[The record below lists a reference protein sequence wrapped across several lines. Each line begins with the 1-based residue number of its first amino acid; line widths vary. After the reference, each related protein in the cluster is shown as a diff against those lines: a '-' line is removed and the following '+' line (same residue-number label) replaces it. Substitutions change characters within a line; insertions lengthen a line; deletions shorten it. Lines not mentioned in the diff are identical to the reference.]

1 MFLSR
6 LSRRARLR
14 NQFVSQIAMN
24 DKQRRLIDYFSK
36 LPEPAP
42 PRRPASLEGFEES
55 VSEGVPV
62 PQIPSTPSAE
72 SVKTMLEKRLGNT
85 LLPSEGF
92 TSEGGM
98 IEEGILPTPPPA
110 AAPPLDRPIT
120 VREVAV
126 AVSATEK
133 VLNDQELSFE
143 EQDIMEAIVLP
154 GKRPVLDIVEGDF
167 STPPPGWEWLAD
179 YRQVIRTALPS
190 VGRIDIPELQTAP
203 YGGTGFF
210 VGDGL
215 LMTNRHVARI
225 FVQGVGAGPK
235 YLTFLA
241 DRTAFFDS
249 QYEVGDPGQGSA
261 SERFE
266 VIEAKVVHPH
276 WDVAILKVKS
286 VDGTELPR
294 PLKLARQMP
303 PGFGGGAMVNVAVI
317 GYPMLDTRND
327 IAEQM
332 NIFRR
337 IFGRKRLMPGYMTGF
352 GDVKTKW
359 DAMLHATIH
368 DASTLGGN
376 SGSAV
381 IDLST
386 GQVLS
391 LHFGGQYL
399 KANYGVPTWE
409 LALDS
414 RVVDLGLNFTDYPGV
429 TVATQSSAPPV
440 WTKTWDGLT
449 PLVVEENA
457 AVAPVAPVP
466 GGTSDES
473 VLPVAPDWFERIS
486 DVDLLEA
493 MRRNRARTER
503 LIRETLL
510 PKEADDLIGDL
521 QRGLQPAAAATTE
534 EGIFDFLLGADKVDP
549 SLPEIIFLHGI
560 MGGHLAAYG
569 GLGGRI
575 WLSPLAF
582 AAGGVASRL
591 MLSNDG
597 LQDLTPDQILYPDG
611 PIRLVY
617 EKPARKWRMQG
628 FVVHEFSFDWR
639 KPVTNAA
646 ERLHLFIE
654 SLRLERPAKKFAL
667 VGHSM
672 GGCVSAVYAA
682 SHPEWS
688 SRISQTIF
696 MGAPLRGSFAPIEAL
711 LGTYP
716 ILPKIA
722 LVDAKNNLGEYV
734 TMART
739 LPGLLDLLPDPETF
753 PSAASLY
760 ERATWPTESAPAQVW
775 LDQSRQMKRVFATS
789 PILETARLIVTPGV
803 PTVGDVGVVGG
814 QLQPGRRNLP
824 GDGTVPTR
832 SAAGVRALAIY
843 RATSEHGTLPREDAV
858 IKAVRDL
865 LKNGTCDLPPLTDAV
880 INDVTPIEE
889 SITEAIEE
897 ATSADL
903 TLRMKTGIF
912 TQRDADFLLRADK
925 ATLPGPVG
933 TLISGGV

>member
-1 MFLSR
+1 
-6 LSRRARLR
+6 
-14 NQFVSQIAMN
+14 MN

-42 PRRPASLEGFEES
+42 PRSAVSSESIEES
-55 VSEGVPV
+55 FFESLP
-62 PQIPSTPSAE
+62 PPPAPSTPSAE
-72 SVKTMLEKRLGNT
+72 SVKTMLET
-85 LLPSEGF
+85 A
-92 TSEGGM
+92 T
-98 IEEGILPTPPPA
+98 
-110 AAPPLDRPIT
+110 APGDQPVT
-120 VREVAV
+120 EREVEV

-133 VLNDQELSFE
+133 ALNDEEMSFE
-143 EQDIMEAIVLP
+143 EQDILEALVLP
-154 GKRPVLDIVEGDF
+154 GKRPVLDIVNGDF
-167 STPPPGWEWLAD
+167 STPPAGWEWLAD
-179 YRQVIRTALPS
+179 YGQLIRAVLPS
-190 VGRIDIPELQTAP
+190 VGRIDIPELSTAP

-249 QYEVGDPGQGSA
+249 QYEVGDDPGPGSP
-261 SERFE
+261 SERFQ
-266 VIEAKVVHPH
+266 VIEAKLVHPH
-276 WDVAILKVKS
+276 WDTAILKVKP
-286 VDGTELPR
+286 VDGTQLPP

-303 PGFGGGAMVNVAVI
+303 TGFGSGSMINVAVI
-317 GYPMLDTRND
+317 GYPMLDSRNN
-327 IAEQM
+327 IPEQM
-332 NIFRR
+332 NIFRS

-381 IDLST
+381 IDLTT
-386 GQVLS
+386 GLVLS
-391 LHFGGQYL
+391 LHFGGVYL

-414 RVVDLGLNFTDYPGV
+414 KVTDLGVNFTDFPGV
-429 TVATQSSAPPV
+429 TVATGSGTPPI
-440 WTKTWDGLT
+440 WTKAWDTVT
-449 PLVVEENA
+449 PLVGEENILA
-457 AVAPVAPVP
+457 APAPAPVSGAAPAE
-466 GGTSDES
+466 T
-473 VLPVAPDWFERIS
+473 LPVAPDWFERIS
-486 DVDLLEA
+486 DVELLEA
-493 MRRNRARTER
+493 MRRDRVQTER

-521 QRGLQPAAAATTE
+521 ERGLQPVTATTTE
-534 EGIFDFLLGADKVDP
+534 EGIFDFLLGGDKVDP

-569 GLGGRI
+569 GFGGRI

-582 AAGGVASRL
+582 VAGGVAARL
-591 MLSNDG
+591 TLGSDG

-646 ERLHLFIE
+646 DRLHLFIE

-688 SRISQTIF
+688 SRISQAIF
-696 MGAPLRGSFAPIEAL
+696 MGAPLRGSFAPIEAF
-711 LGTYP
+711 LGTYS
-716 ILPKIA
+716 ILPKAA
-722 LVDAKNNLGEYV
+722 LVDFKNNLGQYV
-734 TMART
+734 AFARS
-739 LPGLLDLLPDPETF
+739 LPGLIDLLPDPETF
-753 PSAASLY
+753 PSAAPLY
-760 ERATWPTESAPAQVW
+760 ERATWPKESAPAQVW

-789 PILETARLIVTPGV
+789 PILETARLIVTPNV

-814 QLQPGRRNLP
+814 KLQPGRRNLP

-832 SAAGVRALAIY
+832 SAAGVRVRAIY
-843 RATSEHGTLPREDAV
+843 RATSDHGTLPREDAV
-858 IKAVRDL
+858 IKAVQDL
-865 LKNGTCDLPPLTDAV
+865 LKNGTCDLPPLTDVV
-880 INDVTPIEE
+880 INDITPIEE

-897 ATSADL
+897 ATAADL
-903 TLRMKTGIF
+903 SLRMRTGIF
-912 TQRDADFLLRADK
+912 TQRDADFFLRADD
-925 ATLPGPVG
+925 ALPGPVG
-933 TLISGGV
+933 TLVTGGM

>member
-1 MFLSR
+1 MD
-6 LSRRARLR
+6 
-14 NQFVSQIAMN
+14 

-36 LPEPAP
+36 LPEPAR
-42 PRRPASLEGFEES
+42 PRSAVSLESIEES
-55 VSEGVPV
+55 VESVPAV
-62 PQIPSTPSAE
+62 PSMPSAE
-72 SVKTMLEKRLGNT
+72 SVKTMLEKRLGST
-85 LLPSEGF
+85 LL
-92 TSEGGM
+92 TSDAEE
-98 IEEGILPTPPPA
+98 IEESITPLAPTA
-110 AAPPLDRPIT
+110 GLAAPASIERTIT
-120 VREVAV
+120 EREVEV

-133 VLNDQELSFE
+133 VLNDQELNFQ
-143 EQDIMEAIVLP
+143 EQDILEAIVLP
-154 GKRPVLDIVEGDF
+154 GKRPVLDIVDGDF

-179 YRQVIRTALPS
+179 YRSLIRAALPS
-190 VGRIDIPELQTAP
+190 VGRIDVPELLTAP

-225 FVQGVGAGPK
+225 FTQGVGAGPK

-249 QYEVGDPGQGSA
+249 QYEVGDPGAGSTG
-261 SERFE
+261 ERFQ
-266 VIEAKVVHPH
+266 VIEAKLVHPH
-276 WDVAILKVKS
+276 WDAAILKVKPA
-286 VDGTELPR
+286 DGGELPR
-294 PLKLARQMP
+294 PLKLSRQMP

-359 DAMLHATIH
+359 DAVLHAAIH

-386 GQVLS
+386 GLVMS
-391 LHFGGQYL
+391 LHFGGEYL

-414 RVVDLGLNFTDYPGV
+414 KVIDLGLNFTDFPGV
-429 TVATQSSAPPV
+429 TAAAASGTPPIWV
-440 WTKTWDGLT
+440 KSWDVVT
-449 PLVVEENA
+449 PLVVEEKIPVTPGA
-457 AVAPVAPVP
+457 PAPV
-466 GGTSDES
+466 GTGDET

-493 MRRNRARTER
+493 MRRDRAKTEH

-510 PKEADDLIGDL
+510 PKEADDLIDDL
-521 QRGLQPAAAATTE
+521 NRGLQPVPAATSE
-534 EGIFDFLLGADKVDP
+534 EGIFDFLLGGGKVDP
-549 SLPEIIFLHGI
+549 SLPEIIFMHGI

-582 AAGGVASRL
+582 AAGGVAARL
-591 MLSNDG
+591 ALGNDG

-639 KPVTNAA
+639 KPIANAA

-672 GGCVSAVYAA
+672 GGCVAAVYAA
-682 SHPEWS
+682 THPEWS
-688 SRISQTIF
+688 SRISQAIF
-696 MGAPLRGSFAPIEAL
+696 LGTPLRGSYAPIEAL

-716 ILPKIA
+716 ILPKAA
-722 LVDAKNNLGEYV
+722 LVDVKNNLGQYV
-734 TMART
+734 AMART
-739 LPGLLDLLPDPETF
+739 LPGLIDLLPDPETF
-753 PSAASLY
+753 PDAAALY
-760 ERATWPTESAPAQVW
+760 ERATWPKESAPAQVW
-775 LDQSRQMKRVFATS
+775 LDQSRQMKRLFATS
-789 PILETARLIVTPGV
+789 PILENARLIVSPGI
-803 PTVGDVGVVGG
+803 PTVGAVGVVEGK
-814 QLQPGRRNLP
+814 LQPGRRNLP

-832 SAAGVRALAIY
+832 SAAGVTALAIY
-843 RATSEHGTLPREDAV
+843 RSNAAHGTLPREDGV
-858 IKAVRDL
+858 IKAVQDL
-865 LKNGTCDLPPLTDAV
+865 LKNGTCDLPPLTEAV

-897 ATSADL
+897 ATAADL

-912 TQRDADFLLRADK
+912 TQRDADFFLRADH
-925 ATLPGPVG
+925 AVLPGPVG
-933 TLISGGV
+933 PLVAGGV

>member
-1 MFLSR
+1 
-6 LSRRARLR
+6 
-14 NQFVSQIAMN
+14 
-24 DKQRRLIDYFSK
+24 
-36 LPEPAP
+36 
-42 PRRPASLEGFEES
+42 
-55 VSEGVPV
+55 
-62 PQIPSTPSAE
+62 
-72 SVKTMLEKRLGNT
+72 MLET
-85 LLPSEGF
+85 
-92 TSEGGM
+92 T
-98 IEEGILPTPPPA
+98 T
-110 AAPPLDRPIT
+110 APGDQPVTERD
-120 VREVAV
+120 VEV

-133 VLNDQELSFE
+133 ALNDEEMSFE
-143 EQDIMEAIVLP
+143 EQDILEALVLP
-154 GKRPVLDIVEGDF
+154 GKRPVLDIVNGDF
-167 STPPPGWEWLAD
+167 STPPSGWEWLAD
-179 YRQVIRTALPS
+179 YGQLIRAALPS
-190 VGRIDIPELQTAP
+190 VGRIDIPELTTAP

-241 DRTAFFDS
+241 DRTAYFDS
-249 QYEVGDPGQGSA
+249 QYEVGDDPGPGSP

-266 VIEAKVVHPH
+266 VIEAKLVHPH
-276 WDVAILKVKS
+276 WDTAILRVKP
-286 VDGTELPR
+286 VDGTQLPP

-303 PGFGGGAMVNVAVI
+303 TGFGSGSMINVAVI
-317 GYPMLDTRND
+317 GYPMLDSRNN
-327 IAEQM
+327 IPEQM
-332 NIFRR
+332 NIFRS

-381 IDLST
+381 IDLTT
-386 GQVLS
+386 GLVLS
-391 LHFGGQYL
+391 LHFGGVYL

-414 RVVDLGLNFTDYPGV
+414 KVTDLGLNFTDFPGV
-429 TVATQSSAPPV
+429 TVATGGGTPPI
-440 WTKTWDGLT
+440 WAKAWDTVT
-449 PLVVEENA
+449 PLVAEESI
-457 AVAPVAPVP
+457 PVAPAPVSGAAP
-466 GGTSDES
+466 AETL
-473 VLPVAPDWFERIS
+473 LPVAPDWFERIS
-486 DVDLLEA
+486 DVELLEA
-493 MRRNRARTER
+493 MRRDRVQTER

-510 PKEADDLIGDL
+510 PKEADDLIEDL
-521 QRGLQPAAAATTE
+521 QRGLQPLPATTTE
-534 EGIFDFLLGADKVDP
+534 EGIFDFLLGGDKVDP
-549 SLPEIIFLHGI
+549 SLPEIILLHGI

-582 AAGGVASRL
+582 VAGGVAARL
-591 MLSNDG
+591 TLGSDG

-628 FVVHEFSFDWR
+628 FIVHEFSFDWR
-639 KPVTNAA
+639 KSVTNAA

-688 SRISQTIF
+688 SRISQAIF
-696 MGAPLRGSFAPIEAL
+696 MGAPLRGSFAPIEAF
-711 LGTYP
+711 LGTYS
-716 ILPKIA
+716 ILPKAA
-722 LVDAKNNLGEYV
+722 LVDYKNNLGQYV
-734 TMART
+734 AFARS
-739 LPGLLDLLPDPETF
+739 LPGLIDLLPDPETF
-753 PSAASLY
+753 PSAAPLY
-760 ERATWPTESAPAQVW
+760 ERATWPQASAPAQVW
-775 LDQSRQMKRVFATS
+775 LDQSRQMKHVFATS
-789 PILETARLIVTPGV
+789 PILETARLIVTPNV
-803 PTVGDVGVVGG
+803 PTVGDVGIVGG
-814 QLQPGRRNLP
+814 KLQPGRRNLP

-832 SAAGVRALAIY
+832 SAAGVRARAIY

-865 LKNGTCDLPPLTDAV
+865 LKDGTCDLPPLTEAD
-880 INDVTPIEE
+880 INNVMPIEE

-897 ATSADL
+897 ATAVDL
-903 TLRMKTGIF
+903 TLRMRTGIF
-912 TQRDADFLLRADK
+912 TQRDADFLLRADD

-933 TLISGGV
+933 TLISDGV

>member
-1 MFLSR
+1 
-6 LSRRARLR
+6 
-14 NQFVSQIAMN
+14 MN
-24 DKQRRLIDYFSK
+24 EKQRRLIDYFSK
-36 LPEPAP
+36 LPEPTP
-42 PRRPASLEGFEES
+42 PRRAVSLESIEES
-55 VSEGVPV
+55 AFEDFTP
-62 PQIPSTPSAE
+62 PPTPPTPSAE
-72 SVKTMLEKRLGNT
+72 SVKTMLEKRLGSP
-85 LLPSEGF
+85 LLPSQSDEV
-92 TSEGGM
+92 
-98 IEEGILPTPPPA
+98 EEGITAPSAATPPI
-110 AAPPLDRPIT
+110 DRPIT
-120 VREVAV
+120 EREVAV

-133 VLNDQELSFE
+133 VLNDQEMSID
-143 EQDIMEAIVLP
+143 EQDILEAIVLP
-154 GKRPVLDIVEGDF
+154 GKRPVLDIIEGDF
-167 STPPPGWEWLAD
+167 SPPPPGWEWLAD
-179 YRQVIRTALPS
+179 YRQIVRTALPS
-190 VGRIDIPELQTAP
+190 IGRIDIPDLQTAP

-210 VGDGL
+210 IGDGL

-241 DRTAFFDS
+241 DRTAIFDS
-249 QYEVGDPGQGSA
+249 QYEVGDDPGPGSA

-266 VIEAKVVHPH
+266 VIEAMLVHPH
-276 WDVAILKVKS
+276 WDVAILKVKPA
-286 VDGTELPR
+286 DGTQLPP
-294 PLKLARQMP
+294 PLKLARQTP
-303 PGFGGGAMVNVAVI
+303 PGLGGGAMINVAVI
-317 GYPMLDTRND
+317 GYPMLDSRNN

-332 NIFRR
+332 NIFRS
-337 IFGRKRLMPGYMTGF
+337 IFGRKRLMPGYLTGF

-359 DAMLHATIH
+359 EAMLHATTH

-381 IDLST
+381 IDLTT
-386 GQVLS
+386 GIVLS
-391 LHFGGQYL
+391 LHFGGVYL

-414 RVVDLGLNFTDYPGV
+414 KVVDLGLNFTDFPGA
-429 TVATQSSAPPV
+429 VAAAGGTPPI
-440 WTKTWDGLT
+440 WTRTWDTVT
-449 PLVVEENA
+449 PLVSEENIPP
-457 AVAPVAPVP
+457 APTPPVP
-466 GGTSDES
+466 GAAPAETL
-473 VLPVAPDWFERIS
+473 LPVAPDWFERIS
-486 DVDLLEA
+486 DVELLEA
-493 MRRNRARTER
+493 MRRDRVQTER

-521 QRGLQPAAAATTE
+521 QRGLQPVAATSTE
-534 EGIFDFLLGADKVDP
+534 EGIFDFLLGGDKVDP
-549 SLPEIIFLHGI
+549 SLPEIILLHGI

-582 AAGGVASRL
+582 AAGGVAGRL
-591 MLSNDG
+591 TLGNDG

-639 KPVTNAA
+639 KPITNAA
-646 ERLHLFIE
+646 DRLHLFIE

-722 LVDAKNNLGEYV
+722 FVDFKNNLGEYV
-734 TMART
+734 TMARS

-753 PSAASLY
+753 PSAAALY
-760 ERATWPTESAPAQVW
+760 ERATWPKESAPAQVW

-814 QLQPGRRNLP
+814 ILQPGKRNLP

-843 RATSEHGTLPREDAV
+843 RATTEHGTLPREDAV

-880 INDVTPIEE
+880 INDLTPIEE
-889 SITEAIEE
+889 SITEAIE
-897 ATSADL
+897 AVPPVDL
-903 TLRMKTGIF
+903 PVRMKTGIF
-912 TQRDADFLLRADK
+912 TQRDADFLLRADD
-925 ATLPGPVG
+925 PV
-933 TLISGGV
+933 VVNE